1 MTTEAF
7 ADAKGSEFAGKVALV
22 TGSSRNIGRAV
33 ALSLAAGGA
42 KIAVHARASLDEA
55 RSVALEIEG
64 RGGSAEAFLADI
76 GERSQIEAMVAAVL
90 KRFGRIDILVL
101 NAAVREVG
109 PLSETS
115 YEEWR
120 RILAIDL
127 DSAFIFT
134 KACLPS
140 MIEAK
145 GGSIVTFGG
154 ANALQGS
161 GNRVHV
167 TAAKHAMV
175 GFTKAAANDLAQH
188 GIRVNMVSPGRI
200 RDDASEVIAE
210 ASGRLSQIPLRREGE
225 PEEVAAVVRFLC
237 GPGASYMTGQTVL
250 VNGGLVMP

>member
-7 ADAKGSEFAGKVALV
+7 ADMKGSEFAGKVALV

-55 RSVALEIEG
+55 KSVALAIES

-109 PLSETS
+109 RLSETS

-127 DSAFIFT
+127 DSAFIYT

-140 MIEAK
+140 MIETK
-145 GGSIVTFGG
+145 GGSIITFGG

-175 GFTKAAANDLAQH
+175 GFTKAAANDLAQY
-188 GIRVNMVSPGRI
+188 GIRVNMVSPGRV
-200 RDDASEVIAE
+200 RDDASEVVTE
-210 ASGRLSQIPLRREGE
+210 ASGRMSQIPLRREGE